1 MDQLLFHVH
10 SYCQPQLNI
19 VPCMYDDDDGDD
31 DHDDGED
38 DEVLESI

>member
-19 VPCMYDDDDGDD
+19 VPCMYDDDDDED
-31 DHDDGED
+31 NDDDGED

>member
-19 VPCMYDDDDGDD
+19 VPCMYDDDDGDND
-31 DHDDGED
+31 VDGED